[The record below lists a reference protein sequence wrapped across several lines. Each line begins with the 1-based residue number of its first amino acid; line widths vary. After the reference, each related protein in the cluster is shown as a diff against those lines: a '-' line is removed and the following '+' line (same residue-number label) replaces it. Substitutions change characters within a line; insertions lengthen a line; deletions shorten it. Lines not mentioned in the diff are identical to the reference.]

1 MKTAFVGTYD
11 LKETNPK
18 PHSEFINQAAKLG
31 WSPWIRSDNGT
42 WYRLPNTTLVGE
54 FVDVGAA
61 EQALL
66 AARAATQAAIGVTVT
81 LEKWIISVRGASR
94 FSSDVQQKAA

>member
-1 MKTAFVGTYD
+1 MQTSFVVTYD

-18 PHSEFINQAAKLG
+18 PHGEFINQAAKLG
-31 WSPWIRSDNGT
+31 WSPWILSDNGT

-54 FVDVGAA
+54 FLDVAAA
-61 EQALL
+61 EKAFLL
-66 AARAATQAAIGVTVT
+66 ARTATQTALGVTVT

-94 FSSDVQQKAA
+94 FVSDVQQKAA